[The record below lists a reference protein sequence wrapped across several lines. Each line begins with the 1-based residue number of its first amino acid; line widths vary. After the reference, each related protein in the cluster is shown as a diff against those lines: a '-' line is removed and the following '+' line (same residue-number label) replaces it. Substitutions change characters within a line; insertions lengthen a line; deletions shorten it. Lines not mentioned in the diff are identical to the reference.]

1 MEILEYSGLDTS
13 RCLPQYEKVIASIAA
28 DDFRSAEVKKLSNI
42 THGRFYRAKLDYRN
56 RLLFSIVR
64 YADSVYALMLE
75 VIENHAYDKSR
86 FLRGAVVDEN
96 KLPPVAA
103 EQAVGEAEA
112 LRYVHPERREIHLLD
127 KFLSFD
133 DVQEQL
139 YRLPAPLVL
148 VGPAGSGKTALTL
161 EKLKHA
167 EGEVLYV
174 TNSSYLA
181 ENARDLYY
189 CHGFKKERQEATF
202 FSFREFVES
211 IRVPAGTEA
220 GWLHFSAWFSR
231 MRQQF
236 KGLDPHQAFEEVR
249 GVITAD
255 ASGVL
260 SRQAYRDIG
269 IRQSIFAP
277 VERDQVYDLFELY
290 RQWLADAKCYDL
302 NLVSHQLL
310 PLARP
315 HYDFVVIDEIQDL
328 TTVQLALILRTL
340 KKPSHFLLCGDS
352 NQIVHPNFFSWSK
365 VKTLFWKDA
374 ELAAR
379 QEIKVLRSNFRNGS
393 ETTRRANTLLKIKH
407 RRFGSIDRESNFLV
421 DAIAGEAGSVTLLND
436 KDSVKNDLNRKTAAS
451 ANFAVLVMRDEDK
464 SEARNFFKTPLL
476 FSIHEAKGLEY
487 ENIILYRF
495 ISDHRNEFTEI
506 AQGVK
511 PEDLV
516 HEELTYSRGKDKSD
530 KSLEVYKFY
539 VNALYVALT
548 RAVSNVYLIESDT
561 RHQVL
566 ALLDLKAEGDQVA
579 VKAKAS
585 TLDDWKRE
593 ARKLELQG
601 KQEQADAIR
610 KEILKEKPV
619 PWTVFDEAQLRGTV
633 TKVFRDKVPGAKLKQ
648 QLYDFSL
655 LYDEPILAW
664 YLAEEAGFQPARKF
678 PADQPTGYRRHVLR
692 YYGNKSKDTAEIL
705 RHCEEHGVD
714 HRTEMNLT
722 PLMAAAIA
730 GNLQLI
736 ENLLEK
742 GGHPEQTDA
751 FGRNA
756 LHWAML
762 EAFKRPGYA
771 REKFPAVYE
780 LIAPSRIDVMAG
792 ERLIRIDRHQTE
804 YFVFQ
809 TLLVLFKDLFRGS
822 HLSAVFNTTTIL
834 DAWEHLPSIVLK
846 PSRNT
851 RQHLSNV
858 LSRNEVSRDYA
869 FNRSLFK
876 RLYHGWY
883 QLNPEL
889 SIRYSCRDGD
899 SWVPIYK
906 NLNLTLVKEFAQPA
920 LWDFTDQLSAM
931 AGLEKSGIPAIAER
945 RVERLGKPDR
955 FSDVLEIWS
964 GSKRRPTDGF
974 YSKG

>member
-1 MEILEYSGLDTS
+1 MKILEYSGLDTS
-13 RCLPQYEKVIASIAA
+13 RCRSQYQKVIESIAA

-42 THGRFYRAKLDYRN
+42 THGRFFRAKLDYRN

-86 FLRGAVVDEN
+86 FLRGAVVDED
-96 KLPPVAA
+96 KLPPIAA
-103 EQAVGEAEA
+103 EQAAGEAEA
-112 LRYVHPERREIHLLD
+112 LRYVHPQRHEIHLLD
-127 KFLSFD
+127 KFISFD

-139 YRLPAPLVL
+139 YRLPPPLIL

-161 EKLKHA
+161 EKMKHA
-167 EGEVLYV
+167 DGEVLYV

-181 ENARDLYY
+181 QNARDLYY
-189 CHGFKKERQEATF
+189 CHGFEKETQEATF

-211 IRVPAGTEA
+211 IRIPAGTEA
-220 GWLHFSAWFSR
+220 EWRHFSTWFSR
-231 MRQQF
+231 MWQQF
-236 KGLDPHQAFEEVR
+236 KGLDPHQLFEEVR
-249 GVITAD
+249 GVIA
-255 ASGVL
+255 AEAAGVL
-260 SRQAYRDIG
+260 SREDYRDTG
-269 IRQSIFAP
+269 IRQSIFP
-277 VERDQVYDLFELY
+277 PDERDRVYDLFELY
-290 RQWLADAKCYDL
+290 RQWLADAKFFDL

-315 HYDFVVIDEIQDL
+315 RYDFVVVDEIQDL

-365 VKTLFWKDA
+365 VKALFWKDT

-379 QEIKVLRSNFRNGS
+379 QEIRVLSSNFRNGS
-393 ETTRRANTLLKIKH
+393 ETAKIANALLKIKH

-421 DAIAGEAGSVTLLND
+421 DAVAGEAGSVTLLND
-436 KDSVKNDLNRKTAAS
+436 QNSVKNDLNRNTAAS
-451 ANFAVLVMRDEDK
+451 ADFAVLVMRDEDK
-464 SEARNFFKTPLL
+464 SEARKFFKTPLI

-495 ISDHRNEFTEI
+495 VSDHRHEFAEI
-506 AQGVK
+506 AQGVR
-511 PEDLV
+511 PVDLV
-516 HEELTYSRGKDKSD
+516 NEELTYSRGKDKSD

-539 VNALYVALT
+539 INALYVALT

-561 RHQVL
+561 RHQIL
-566 ALLDLKAEGDQVA
+566 ALLDLKAEADQVA
-579 VKAKAS
+579 VKAKVS
-585 TLDDWKRE
+585 TRDEWKKE

-601 KQEQADAIR
+601 KQEQADTIR
-610 KEILKEKPV
+610 KEILMEKPV
-619 PWTVFDEAQLRGTV
+619 PWMVFDEARLRDTV
-633 TKVFRDKVPGAKLKQ
+633 TKVFRDQVPGAKLKQ

-655 LYDEPILAW
+655 LYNEPILAW

-678 PADQPTGYRRHVLR
+678 LTERPTGYRRHVMR
-692 YYGNKSKDTAEIL
+692 YYGSKYKDTVEIM
-705 RHCEEHGVD
+705 RRCEEHGVD

-736 ENLLEK
+736 ENLLGK
-742 GGHPEQTDA
+742 GAHPEQTDS
-751 FGRNA
+751 FGHNA

-762 EAFKRPGYA
+762 EAFRRPTYA
-771 REKFPAVYE
+771 KEKFPAVYE
-780 LIAPSRIDVMAG
+780 LVAPSRIDVIAG
-792 ERLIRIDRHQTE
+792 ERLIRIDRHQAE
-804 YFVFQ
+804 FFVFQ
-809 TLLVLFKDLFRGS
+809 TLWVLFKDLFRRP
-822 HLSAVFNTTTIL
+822 HRSALFETATIL
-834 DAWEHLPSIVLK
+834 DAWEHLPSNVLK

-889 SIRYSCRDGD
+889 SIRHSCRDGEA
-899 SWVPIYK
+899 WLPIYK
-906 NLNLTLVKEFAQPA
+906 ILNLTLVKEFAQPA
-920 LWDFTDQLSAM
+920 LWAFADKLSAM
-931 AGLEKSGIPAIAER
+931 AGLEKSGVPAIAER
-945 RVERLGKPDR
+945 RVERLGKVGLFPD
-955 FSDVLEIWS
+955 LIN
-964 GSKRRPTDGF
+964 
-974 YSKG
+974 